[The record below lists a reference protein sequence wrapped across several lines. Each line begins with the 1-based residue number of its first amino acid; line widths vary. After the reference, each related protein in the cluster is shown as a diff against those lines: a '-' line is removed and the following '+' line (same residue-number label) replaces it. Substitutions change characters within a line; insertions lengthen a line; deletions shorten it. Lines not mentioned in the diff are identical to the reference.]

1 MRTIDDIRNEWV
13 DAVGQEAE
21 RFGFPRIAAELKALL
36 LLSREPMSLTEM
48 ARRLEVSKASVST
61 NIRILERWKL
71 VRRVYHRG
79 ERQNFY
85 EIRGH
90 MWEIE
95 TEIASTILRDELAE
109 TKALASRSLEA
120 LDSVEAVTPED
131 GQDVQFLKDR
141 FAEALEYIGAGE
153 YLLNL
158 FLQRGQITPAILKTI
173 KIG

>member
-1 MRTIDDIRNEWV
+1 MRTVDDIRNEWV

-36 LLSREPMSLTEM
+36 LLAREPMSLTEM
-48 ARRLEVSKASVST
+48 AGRLEVSKATVST

-109 TKALASRSLEA
+109 TKALVSRSLAA
-120 LDSVEAVTPED
+120 LDEVEATTPED
-131 GQDVQFLKDR
+131 GQDVQFLKER

-158 FLQRGQITPAILKTI
+158 FLQRGEITPAILKKV
-173 KIG
+173 KIE

>member
-1 MRTIDDIRNEWV
+1 MRTVDDIRNEWV

-48 ARRLEVSKASVST
+48 AGRLEVSKATVSA

-95 TEIASTILRDELAE
+95 TEIASTILRDELTE
-109 TKALASRSLEA
+109 TKALVSRSLEA
-120 LDSVEAVTPED
+120 LDSVEAPTPED
-131 GQDVQFLKDR
+131 GQDVQFLKER

-158 FLQRGQITPAILKTI
+158 FLERGQITPAILKTV